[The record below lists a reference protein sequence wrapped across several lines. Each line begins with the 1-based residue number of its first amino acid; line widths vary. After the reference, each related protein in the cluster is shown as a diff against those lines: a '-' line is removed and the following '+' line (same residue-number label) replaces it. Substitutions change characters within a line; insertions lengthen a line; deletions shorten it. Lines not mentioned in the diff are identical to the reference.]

1 MRGAS
6 RVIAITST
14 LAVLGALGACGSDSP
29 KTSTVRTALPPLTTA
44 PPTSAAPTTT
54 IAQFYEIQNGDS
66 LTAIADK
73 FGVDLA
79 QLIALNKIKDPNKI
93 QAGQKLRIPPITV
106 LLNGSTTVAPTTT
119 AHP

>member
-1 MRGAS
+1 MAS
-6 RVIAITST
+6 AAVF
-14 LAVLGALGACGSDSP
+14 VLGALSACGSDSP
-29 KTSTVRTALPPLTTA
+29 KQTTVRTALPPLTT
-44 PPTSAAPTTT
+44 PPVTSAAPTTT
-54 IAQFYEIQNGDS
+54 IAQFYEIQRGDS
-66 LTAIADK
+66 LTSIADK

-119 AHP
+119 AHA